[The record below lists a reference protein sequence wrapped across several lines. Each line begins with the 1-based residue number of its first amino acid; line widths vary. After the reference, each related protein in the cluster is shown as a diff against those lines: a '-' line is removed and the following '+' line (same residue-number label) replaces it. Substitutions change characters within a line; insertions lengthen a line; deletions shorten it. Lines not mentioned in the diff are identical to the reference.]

1 MTPTDATPTDDR
13 SGSDAA
19 FTPDPRVRRARPGEA
34 EVLAR
39 IQQHLREPSPDLL
52 EYGLAVDALRVSVDT
67 AGTPVG
73 YLLPV
78 DGEDAIHL
86 AEMAVLPEA
95 RREGRA
101 RGLMETVLAETTGPV
116 TLLVA
121 PENDAAR
128 ALYDDLGFEV
138 VDRRPDAYA
147 EGDGDALCYRL
158 DR

>member
-1 MTPTDATPTDDR
+1 MTTPDATPTDNR

-19 FTPDPRVRRARPGEA
+19 FTPDPRVRHARPGEA
-34 EVLAR
+34 ELLAR

-52 EYGLAVDALRVSVDT
+52 EYGLAVDALRVSVDS
-67 AGTPVG
+67 AGNSVG

-78 DGEDAIHL
+78 DGEDAIHF
-86 AEMAVLPEA
+86 AEMAVLPES

-101 RGLMETVLAETTGPV
+101 RGLIETVLAETTAPV

-128 ALYDDLGFEV
+128 SLYDGLDFEL